1 MTTMKRWPLYLIA
14 SPAAVAIWSGWVQL
28 GELCGFG
35 VIHPLPGIADGLS
48 INTAITLPVGIE
60 AYGAYAL
67 GAWLTSATPERA
79 RVFARRS
86 AVGALVL
93 GTLGQVISHL
103 LAAAHAARAPW
114 PVVVLVS
121 CLPVAT
127 LGFAAALTHLLHE
140 PVPEDA
146 EGVPGEVPAVPAAMP
161 AVPAVYLNGSGLHPA
176 EAEPFAAEL
185 ARGKVPGIRR
195 IRDELHVGQ
204 PKAQEIQ
211 ARLKVLAQANG
222 HADPLA

>member
-1 MTTMKRWPLYLIA
+1 MRRWPLYLIA

-35 VIHPLPGIADGLS
+35 LVTPLPGILPGFHL
-48 INTAITLPVGIE
+48 NTAITLPVGIE

-67 GAWLTSATPERA
+67 GAALSAGTPERA
-79 RVFARRS
+79 RGFAWRS
-86 AVGALVL
+86 ALGALAL
-93 GTLGQVISHL
+93 GMLGQVISHL
-103 LAAAHAARAPW
+103 LAAAHAGAAPW

-140 PVPEDA
+140 V
-146 EGVPGEVPAVPAAMP
+146 VPGDVPGDVPAVPA
-161 AVPAVYLNGSGLHPA
+161 VHLNGSGLDPA
-176 EAEPFAAEL
+176 DAEPFAEEL
-185 ARGKVPGIRR
+185 ASGKVPTIRR
-195 IRDELHVGQ
+195 IRAELRCGQ

-211 ARLKVLAQANG
+211 ARLQVLAGSGGHGRNG
-222 HADPLA
+222 GRP

>member
-35 VIHPLPGIADGLS
+35 LVTPLPGILPGFHL
-48 INTAITLPVGIE
+48 NTAITLPVGIE

-67 GAWLTSATPERA
+67 GAALSPGTPPRA
-79 RVFARRS
+79 RGFAWRS
-86 AVGALVL
+86 ALGALGL
-93 GTLGQVISHL
+93 GMLGQVISHL
-103 LAAAHAARAPW
+103 LAAAHAAAAPW

-140 PVPEDA
+140 PVPDGVSGDA
-146 EGVPGEVPAVPAAMP
+146 PAVPETAP
-161 AVPAVYLNGSGLHPA
+161 AVSGVHLNGSGVHPA
-176 EAEPFAAEL
+176 EARPFADEL
-185 ARGKVPGIRR
+185 ARGEVPSIRR
-195 IRDELHVGQ
+195 IRSELRVGQ
-204 PKAQEIQ
+204 PRAREIQ
-211 ARLKVLAQANG
+211 GRLAVLARV
-222 HADPLA
+222 P

>member
-14 SPAAVAIWSGWVQL
+14 SPAVVAIWAGWVQL

-35 VIHPLPGIADGLS
+35 LVTPLPGILPGFHL
-48 INTAITLPVGIE
+48 NTAITLPVGIE

-67 GAWLTSATPERA
+67 GAALSPGTPLRA
-79 RVFARRS
+79 RGFAWRS
-86 AVGALVL
+86 ALGALGL
-93 GTLGQVISHL
+93 GMLGQVISHL
-103 LAAAHAARAPW
+103 LAAAHAAAAPW

-140 PVPEDA
+140 AVPEDVS
-146 EGVPGEVPAVPAAMP
+146 EDVPAVS
-161 AVPAVYLNGSGLHPA
+161 AVHLNGSGLHPA
-176 EAEPFAAEL
+176 EAEPFAADL
-185 ARGKVPGIRR
+185 AAGKVPGIRR
-195 IRDELHVGQ
+195 IRDELHIGQ

-211 ARLKVLAQANG
+211 SRLKVLAGSNG
-222 HADPLA
+222 HGGLADS